1 LFGTAM
7 PSTIDSSTRC
17 CSVQAIQQREIGR
30 LAGDISY
37 ELATLASTNESLSV
51 GSAVSADSFVL
62 YMVGT
67 YMDDYDSEE
76 DFCDPYLAPS
86 RQLRRH
92 ATTMRPIDEV
102 GTPVVPEEEDS
113 TADEITDLVQ
123 SPPQGLPHLVEIPMK
138 SFQTGWNDEACKV
151 PKQTD
156 QLSPARRKWVHERFF
171 WNSIVSDRI
180 QRHGTIHLRVSE
192 GLMLLGNAHMNCN
205 EYFEALKVFKSAVRI
220 FRKLYGDS
228 HLTVARSLDKVGLV
242 CCRLQDDQ
250 HLKLARLA
258 LDEAFTIRYDTLG
271 PIHVDTVDSLNNIAG
286 IHLHMQEYPLARNA
300 YQEVF
305 LVRQIIFGPDHPAVA
320 VTAHALGSVH
330 LHMAQVDD
338 AARYYRRAM
347 EIYKKLKLTTE
358 NPTMQR
364 LLRDY
369 AALERVTHGGR
380 NSITP

>member
-1 LFGTAM
+1 M
-7 PSTIDSSTRC
+7 PSTIASSTRC
-17 CSVQAIQQREIGR
+17 YSVQAIQHQEIGT

-37 ELATLASTNESLSV
+37 ELATLASTNESLSA
-51 GSAVSADSFVL
+51 GSAVSADSFVV
-62 YMVGT
+62 YMVCDSK
-67 YMDDYDSEE
+67 DDYDSEE
-76 DFCDPYLAPS
+76 DFCDPYLAPN
-86 RQLRRH
+86 RRLRRH
-92 ATTMRPIDEV
+92 ATTKRPIHAV
-102 GTPVVPEEEDS
+102 GTPALPVEQDI
-113 TADEITDLVQ
+113 TIDEITDLSQ
-123 SPPQGLPHLVEIPMK
+123 SPKQGLPNLVEIPIK
-138 SFQTGWNDEACKV
+138 SFQTGWKDEDFRGLMQ
-151 PKQTD
+151 KQTD
-156 QLSPARRKWVHERFF
+156 QLSPAKRKCVHERFF
-171 WNSIVSDRI
+171 WNSIVSERI
-180 QRHGTIHLRVSE
+180 KRHGTIHLRVSE

-242 CCRLQDDQ
+242 CCRLQDYQ

-286 IHLHMQEYPLARNA
+286 IHLHTQEYQLARKA
-300 YQEVF
+300 YQEVY

-347 EIYKKLKLTTE
+347 EIYKKLKLSTE
-358 NPTMQR
+358 NPTIQR
-364 LLRDY
+364 LLKDV
-369 AALERVTHGGR
+369 AALERVTKRGW
-380 NSITP
+380 NTIAS